1 VERELLTP
9 GKGENM
15 SAISPAQ
22 LNAMAISLGSS
33 SGQSA
38 SAVPDSILK
47 AAAKK
52 YIKEND
58 ADKDGVLSQ
67 DEVTWSQEAFEKAD
81 ADGSGAVD
89 QGEIKTA
96 LQGDENTVYRL
107 VAGKN
112 VKLQTYSLIR
122 TALASI

>member
-1 VERELLTP
+1 
-9 GKGENM
+9 M

-22 LNAMAISLGSS
+22 LNAMAVSLGGS
-33 SGQSA
+33 SGQAA
-38 SAVPDSILK
+38 SSVPDSILK

-52 YIKEND
+52 YVKEND

-67 DEVTWSQEAFEKAD
+67 DEVTWSKEAFEKAD

-96 LQGDENTVYRL
+96 LQGDQNMVYRL

-112 VKLQTYSLIR
+112 VKLQTYDLIR